1 MKYTSVAQTT
11 WCRGGD
17 CLTAHSVHQTSPS
30 TVRKPGVMTT
40 SGLAAW
46 AQIGKNAVPQLKS
59 QFGSRETTGNM
70 GSKFSEAIT

>member
-1 MKYTSVAQTT
+1 
-11 WCRGGD
+11 
-17 CLTAHSVHQTSPS
+17 
-30 TVRKPGVMTT
+30 MTT

-70 GSKFSEAIT
+70 GNKFYEAIT